1 MEEPGKSLY
10 LEIGKYFGGEKMKGL
25 LEQINQPNDIKKI
38 NPKEYKKLAKEIRG
52 FLVHS
57 VSRTGGHLAANLG
70 AVELTMALHLAMDF
84 PKDKLIFD
92 VGHQSYTHKI
102 LTGRKNEFATL
113 RQFNGLSGFPKR
125 GESDCDAFDTGHSS
139 TSISAAAGLAAAR
152 DLAGEDYRVAA
163 VIGDGALSGGMAYEA
178 LNNIGGSRTRM
189 MIVLNDNKMS
199 ISENIGGVAAYLGKV
214 RTNTKYVEFKDD
226 LEQTL
231 RQTKFGT
238 KLVHGL
244 KRSKD
249 SLKHFFV
256 PGMFFEDMGITYVG
270 PIDGHN
276 IELMVRAFRTAFA
289 ANKPVLVH
297 VVTEKGKGYEFAKKD
312 PSAFHGVEP
321 FDIKTGKVLAKPKER
336 SYTSV
341 FSEAIC
347 ELAGENKKIAAITAA
362 MPQGTGLDAFEKM
375 YPERFFDVGIAEE
388 HAVTFAAGLAAGG
401 MQPVVAVYSTFLQRA
416 YDQIVHDVCI
426 GRLPVVFAI
435 DRAGL
440 VGNDGETHQGIL
452 DISYLSHIPRLT
464 VMAPRDG
471 TELKE
476 MLRFA
481 INEKRP
487 VALRYPRGTATEL
500 TEVGRLPVVY
510 GKAEMLYQEKEI
522 ALLAVGSMV
531 ETAVRVRELLCAEG
545 YQVTVVNMR
554 FISPL
559 DKGMLDGLTEGHSL
573 LVTMEENV
581 LAGGFGEK
589 VAAYYSG
596 KGKAVR
602 IKHIALPNRYI
613 EHGDRTL
620 LKERYGFT
628 PERIAEEIKL
638 AYRG

>member
-1 MEEPGKSLY
+1 
-10 LEIGKYFGGEKMKGL
+10 MKGL

-38 NPKEYKKLAKEIRG
+38 NPKEYKKLAKEVRG
-52 FLVHS
+52 FLVRS
-57 VSRTGGHLAANLG
+57 VSKTGGHLAANLG

-92 VGHQSYTHKI
+92 VGHQAYTHKI
-102 LTGRKNEFATL
+102 LTGRRKEFSTL
-113 RQFNGLSGFPKR
+113 RQFEGLSGFPKR
-125 GESDCDAFDTGHSS
+125 GDSDCDAFDTGHSS
-139 TSISAAAGLAAAR
+139 TSISAAAGIAAAR
-152 DLAGEDYRVAA
+152 DLAGKEYKVAA

-178 LNNIGGSRTRM
+178 LNNIGGSRTKM
-189 MIVLNDNKMS
+189 VIVLNDNKMS
-199 ISENIGGVAAYLGKV
+199 ISENIGGMAAYLGKA

-231 RQTKFGT
+231 RKTKLGT
-238 KLVHGL
+238 KLVYGL

-249 SLKHFFV
+249 SLKHFIV

-276 IELMVRAFRTAFA
+276 IELMVRAFKTAFA

-321 FDIKTGKVLAKPKER
+321 FDIKTGKVLAKSKEK
-336 SYTSV
+336 SYTAV

-347 ELAGENKKIAAITAA
+347 ELAKENKKIAAITAA
-362 MPQGTGLDAFEKM
+362 MPQGTGLEEFGKQ

-401 MQPVVAVYSTFLQRA
+401 MVPVVAVYSTFLQRA
-416 YDQIVHDVCI
+416 YDQIVHDVCV
-426 GRLPVVFAI
+426 GKLPVVFAV
-435 DRAGL
+435 DRAGI

-452 DISYLSHIPRLT
+452 DISYLSHIPGMT
-464 VMAPRDG
+464 VLAPRDG

-481 INEKRP
+481 VNLKQP
-487 VALRYPRGTATEL
+487 VALRYPRGAATEL
-500 TEVGRLPVVY
+500 TQVGRKPVQY
-510 GKAEMLYQEKEI
+510 GKAEVLFEEKEI

-531 ETAVRVRELLCAEG
+531 ETALQVRELLRDSA
-545 YQVTVVNMR
+545 YRVTVVNLR
-554 FISPL
+554 FVAPL
-559 DKGMLDGLTEGHSL
+559 DTDLLDDLAESHKL
-573 LVTMEENV
+573 LITMEENI
-581 LAGGFGEK
+581 LSGGCGEK
-589 VAAYYSG
+589 IASYFSERG
-596 KGKAVR
+596 KQVR
-602 IKHIALPNRYI
+602 MHHIALPNQYI
-613 EHGDRTL
+613 EHGDQAVLRE
-620 LKERYGFT
+620 KYGLT
-628 PERIAEEIKL
+628 AEQIAEKIKQ